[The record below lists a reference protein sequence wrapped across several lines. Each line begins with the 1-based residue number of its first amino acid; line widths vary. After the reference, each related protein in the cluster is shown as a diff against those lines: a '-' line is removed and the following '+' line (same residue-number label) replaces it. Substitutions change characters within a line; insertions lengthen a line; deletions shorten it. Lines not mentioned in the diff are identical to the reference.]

1 MENES
6 EIRNVVD
13 VEIKM
18 GEIVLPI
25 NDIVPENVGNWFDVL
40 AKSHGTTRE
49 LLLISA
55 LASTSALVD
64 KSTIK
69 VFATYEEKANLFFIA
84 VAPSGSGKTPACHL
98 GCIDPIVEHLEPKL
112 EKSIVVDE
120 ASSNGLFN
128 HFTAGDTVP
137 ILCVDEA
144 QSFLSKILSVSKA
157 PQANLTMERLCK
169 CFDGDCWYVLKGNKG
184 KRTGVKS
191 ARLSLLAFTT
201 PRAFFGKVWPKILA
215 AENGLAERVL
225 LFYQKVLEKD
235 LEAMSASCEELEEYP
250 IKSLNHI
257 LEQVYAD
264 HTNDGLVQYTLDVSA
279 RDAFFKFS
287 KPQDHVP
294 QSQASVANSEE
305 PSHCKH
311 SKRNKHVLRLAL
323 SMHVLY
329 DRLQKALAQQT
340 GPTSR
345 VINLTTL
352 NMAIA
357 MVESLEIFMGISETV
372 RNGLTV

>member
-6 EIRNVVD
+6 ELRNVVD
-13 VEIKM
+13 IETKM
-18 GEIVLPI
+18 GELTLPF
-25 NDIVPENVGNWFDVL
+25 NDIVPDNISRWLDVL

-64 KSTIK
+64 KSTTQ
-69 VFATYEEKANLFFIA
+69 VFSTYEEKANLFFIA

-120 ASSNGLFN
+120 VSSNGLFN
-128 HFTAGDTVP
+128 HFSSGDTVP
-137 ILCVDEA
+137 ILCIDEA
-144 QSFLSKILSVSKA
+144 QSFLSKVLSISKA

-191 ARLSLLAFTT
+191 ARMSLLAFTT
-201 PRAFFGKVWPKILA
+201 PRQFLEKVWPKILS
-215 AENGLAERVL
+215 AENGLAERIL
-225 LFYQKVLEKD
+225 FFYQRMAEKD
-235 LEAMSASCEELEEYP
+235 LEAMAQSSTQLDEFP
-250 IKSLNHI
+250 IKSLTNVFEKI
-257 LEQVYAD
+257 YAD
-264 HTNDGLVQYTLDVSA
+264 HTGDGPVQYTLDAAA

-287 KPQDHVP
+287 KPQDNFP
-294 QSQASVANSEE
+294 TQSQASIVNSEE
-305 PSHCKH
+305 PTHCKN

-329 DRLQKALAQQT
+329 DRLEKSLSLQA

-345 VINLTTL
+345 VINVATL
-352 NMAIA
+352 NMAIV
-357 MVESLEIFMGISETV
+357 MVENLEIYKGISETV
-372 RNGLTV
+372 RHDL

>member
-1 MENES
+1 MENEC
-6 EIRNVVD
+6 ELRTVVD
-13 VEIKM
+13 IESKM
-18 GEIVLPI
+18 GEIILPFT
-25 NDIVPENVGNWFDVL
+25 DIVPDDVSRWLGVL

-55 LASTSALVD
+55 LTSISALVN

-84 VAPSGSGKTPACHL
+84 VAPSGAGKTPACHL

-120 ASSNGLFN
+120 ASANGLFN
-128 HFTAGDTVP
+128 HFSSGDTVP

-144 QSFLSKILSVSKA
+144 QVFLSKILSVSKA
-157 PQANLTMERLCK
+157 PQAHLTMERLCK

-191 ARLSLLAFTT
+191 ARISLLAFTT
-201 PRAFFGKVWPKILA
+201 PREFLGKVWPKILA
-215 AENGLAERVL
+215 AENGFAERTL
-225 LFYQKVLEKD
+225 LFYQKMVEKD
-235 LEAMSASCEELEEYP
+235 LEAMAASCAELEEFP
-250 IKSLNHI
+250 IKSFNRV
-257 LEQVYAD
+257 LEQVYAE
-264 HTNDGLVQYTLDVSA
+264 HTSNGPVQYTLDAAA

-287 KPQDHVP
+287 KPQDNVP
-294 QSQASVANSEE
+294 QSQASVSSSEE

-323 SMHVLY
+323 AMHVLY
-329 DRLQKALAQQT
+329 DRLQKALNLQS
-340 GPTSR
+340 GLKTSQ
-345 VINLTTL
+345 VIKVATL

-357 MVESLEIFMGISETV
+357 MVESLEIFMGISEMV
-372 RNGLTV
+372 SHD